1 MYVKCHEAA
10 RHREGS
16 IRARPEHVCREAEEG
31 EEPRGW
37 CKLPDI
43 SALLKRQKEILMSG
57 KAVSVLGWVTW
68 P

>member
-31 EEPRGW
+31 EDPRGW
-37 CKLPDI
+37 CKLSDT
-43 SALLKRQKEILMSG
+43 SELLKETKGDFNE
-57 KAVSVLGWVTW
+57 W
-68 P
+68 